1 MAWVT
6 RAGWVRVLLGGLLMR
21 VLRSPLGLPLLWLGV
36 PMCFFCGSDC
46 AGVARAFG

>member
-1 MAWVT
+1 MARVT

-36 PMCFFCGSDC
+36 PMGFCGSDC